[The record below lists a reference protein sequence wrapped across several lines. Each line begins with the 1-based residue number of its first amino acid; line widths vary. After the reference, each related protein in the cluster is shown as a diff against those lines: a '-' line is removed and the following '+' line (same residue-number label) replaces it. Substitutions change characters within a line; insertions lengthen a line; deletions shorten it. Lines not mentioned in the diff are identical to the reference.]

1 MSEFIAEFDTAK
13 INDFSSDA
21 KFQSTTKKIKKQN
34 FDKTIFYKI
43 TKKVKNKN
51 KLLETMTMYQVC
63 TPEYAKNNISADALR
78 GAD

>member
-1 MSEFIAEFDTAK
+1 M
-13 INDFSSDA
+13 
-21 KFQSTTKKIKKQN
+21 KKQN
-34 FDKTIFYKI
+34 FDKTVFYKI

-63 TPEYAKNNISADALR
+63 TPEYAKKFSADALW